1 MDALSERYLDGV
13 YDEFSREHL
22 KLLQNMKAAKGDDKA
37 NQKQVAMI
45 SALLV
50 AILRL
55 RNYRKQLS
63 DRGDYFFIFFFVCR
77 A

>member
-1 MDALSERYLDGV
+1 MSNQKEMDALSERYLDGV

-37 NQKQVAMI
+37 NQKQVQML

-63 DRGDYFFIFFFVCR
+63 ERGD
-77 A
+77 